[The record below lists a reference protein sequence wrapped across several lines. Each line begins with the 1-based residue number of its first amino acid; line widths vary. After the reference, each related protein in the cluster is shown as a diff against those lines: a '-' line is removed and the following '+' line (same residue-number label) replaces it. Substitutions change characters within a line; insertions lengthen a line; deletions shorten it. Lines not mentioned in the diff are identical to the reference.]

1 MKHRQIRKKCV
12 SILLTLVMLLS
23 IFPVNLTAS
32 AEEHTH
38 GEGCYCPGGEL
49 VCTLEESEGHTHGED
64 CFCPG
69 GELICTLSETENTAS
84 SSDDAAELP
93 GEAEPFLTAAGEVT
107 TSAEFVAAVQA
118 GGEVKL
124 GADITVDLAPQPT
137 ITVDKAVTIDCNGHT
152 LTITGG
158 TIQSS
163 MFKVVETGDLTLV
176 NAKIKQEKGLTIKSN
191 DGKVTVK
198 STQGAGIEVDT
209 FIAFNSGTL
218 TVIDGTISAKSVIV
232 GESFG
237 DIDIHGGTFSSNR
250 SCFYNIQ
257 NQTERSFKVC
267 NATITAGGYGNCVY
281 FDNAYNKNNEIS
293 NTILKSDN
301 GACVSL
307 RYGSVAL
314 RGVTAT
320 SVNKECVSASYG
332 SVEIFGGNYTAKD
345 DCVYAYGGKVTL
357 HVGATFT
364 ATADTGNGC
373 LAAASYGKYEFADD
387 AIPDPKEWETAE
399 EVKTVTSAV
408 KIDFYSEG
416 TLVASTYETPANRK
430 FPEEPIHT
438 AGLAFCFWA
447 DDAGN
452 KVAEEDLCKL
462 TADTKLY
469 AVFADK
475 TYTVTLIDNGT
486 TKTETVLVNTPL
498 GKVPG
503 LDRTDNGDSFYG
515 WLLDGEIVNA
525 ATTTPVQSALTL
537 TAVYANTTVTNYAE
551 LQAAVTAKK
560 PVIVLGGDINDFTG
574 CVTIDYPCI
583 IEGNGHGLVRPNG
596 FTDVLLESVGADA
609 SVTINNALA
618 DGRNLDAQA
627 PVLAAQS
634 GGALILNHVTV
645 QNNKNTV
652 GSASSY
658 SSEQG
663 GGIYVDEGS
672 LRMTDCVVQNNYSE
686 DYGGG
691 IYVEDAVST
700 VVLTNCTI
708 EGNKN
713 DCCGAGIYIEDSPAV
728 LTNCKILNNST
739 TTGHSGGG
747 MYISNYD
754 GPSATV
760 TDCLVAEN
768 TAADDGG
775 GVYADDGDIR
785 FVNCIIRDNHAVE
798 AGGGVYAYGECTLIG
813 GMLFDNTSDEAGD
826 DLWQDS
832 GEARS
837 IYSTQG
843 TRLNGDGNSTAL
855 GTVLT
860 APIPGYYPAAPGT
873 VNIPWYGWF
882 VDGEKDAAGDIVNRY
897 TNRNTGKLVSATNGN
912 LDILT
917 GDTED
922 VGIKAIWYG
931 LLLAYDA
938 NYPGTTEHRYDAQ
951 GYVSGADATVADNM
965 FARAGYR
972 FVGWNTK
979 ADGSGTAYAKG
990 AALTMD
996 KSQVLYAQWE
1006 KLPLGSLTVSNTV
1019 TGNRGDTNKVF
1030 TFTVKLGDTGISGV
1044 YGDMTFTAGVA
1055 TFQLKHN
1062 ESKTAT
1068 GLPAGVSYEVS
1079 ENEAN
1084 LGGYVTTSTEVSG
1097 SIVKDKAAVAAFT
1110 NTRSDGSHT
1119 TDGTGTPGS
1128 NVPDKAPTTSD
1139 SSNLTLWFSLAAA
1152 SLLGMAV
1159 YFAGVKKPRYFGKR
1173 MK

>member
-69 GELICTLSETENTAS
+69 GELICTLSE
-84 SSDDAAELP
+84 
-93 GEAEPFLTAAGEVT
+93 AEPFLTAAGEVT

-124 GADITVDLAPQPT
+124 GADITVDLATQPT

-158 TIQSS
+158 TIQSP

-191 DGKVTVK
+191 AGKVTVK
-198 STQGAGIEVDT
+198 STQGAGIEVNT
-209 FIAFNSGTL
+209 FIATNDYSGTL
-218 TVIDGTISAKSVIV
+218 TVVDGTISAKTVIV
-232 GESFG
+232 GESRG
-237 DIDIHGGTFSSNR
+237 DIDIHGGTFSSNG
-250 SCFYNIQ
+250 SCFYNIH
-257 NQTERSFKVC
+257 NQGNDKSFKVC
-267 NATITAGGYGNCVY
+267 NATITAGEYGNCVY

-293 NTILKSDN
+293 NTILNSTN
-301 GACVSL
+301 GDCVSL
-307 RYGSVAL
+307 NYGSVAL

-320 SVNKECVSASYG
+320 SNNNRCVYVYAG

-345 DCVYAYGGKVTL
+345 DCVYADDNVYVSGSTVTL

-373 LAAASYGKYEFADD
+373 LTTASHGKY
-387 AIPDPKEWETAE
+387 
-399 EVKTVTSAV
+399 
-408 KIDFYSEG
+408 
-416 TLVASTYETPANRK
+416 
-430 FPEEPIHT
+430 
-438 AGLAFCFWA
+438 
-447 DDAGN
+447 
-452 KVAEEDLCKL
+452 
-462 TADTKLY
+462 
-469 AVFADK
+469 VFADK

-537 TAVYANTTVTNYAE
+537 TAAYANTTVTNYAE

-560 PVIVLGGDINDFTG
+560 PVIVLNDDIDDFAG
-574 CVTIDYPCI
+574 KVTINYPCF

-627 PVLAAQS
+627 PALAAQS

-672 LRMTDCVVQNNYSE
+672 LRMTDCVVRNNYS
-686 DYGGG
+686 DAQGGG

-708 EGNKN
+708 EENRN
-713 DCCGAGIYIEDSPAV
+713 ECCGGGIYIEDSPAV
-728 LTNCKILNNST
+728 LTNCQILNNST
-739 TTGHSGGG
+739 TTGHRGGG
-747 MYISNYD
+747 MYVNNYD
-754 GPSATV
+754 GPSATITGRIIQGNRSNEYGGGLELEGGAITV

-768 TAADDGG
+768 TADDDGG
-775 GVYADDGDIR
+775 GVYADDGDLHFVNCIIR
-785 FVNCIIRDNHAVE
+785 DNRAKEEGGGIYVDDPTTLENCIIRDNHAVE
-798 AGGGVYAYGECTLIG
+798 AGGGVYAYSECTLIG

-826 DLWQDS
+826 DLCQDS
-832 GEARS
+832 DEARS

-882 VDGEKDAAGDIVNRY
+882 VDGEEDAAGDIVNRY

-938 NYPGTTEHRYDAQ
+938 NYPGTTERRYDAQ

-1006 KLPLGSLTVSNTV
+1006 RLPLGSLTVSNTV
-1019 TGNRGDTNKVF
+1019 TGNRGDTNKAF
-1030 TFTVKLGDTGISGV
+1030 TFTVKLGDTGVSGV

-1055 TFQLKHN
+1055 TFQLKHS

-1084 LGGYVTTSTEVSG
+1084 LSGYVTTSTEVSG

-1110 NTRSDGSHT
+1110 NTRSGSSHT
-1119 TDGTGTPGS
+1119 TDTGTGTGTPGS
-1128 NVPDKAPTTSD
+1128 NAPGKAPTTSD

-1152 SLLGMAV
+1152 SLPGMAV
-1159 YFAGVKKPRYFGKR
+1159 YFAGVKKTRYFGKR